1 MTSAWLYS
9 PLVASVPDHCE
20 PSSPFLTFISSR
32 LHTCI
37 PTPLALISSTLGT
50 LSIVSWLFAQL
61 PQIYK
66 NYKLQSTSSLSVWFL
81 IEWCLGDST
90 NLMGAI
96 LLHQAGWQITVAA
109 YYVFVD
115 VVLVFQY
122 YFYTYIKSWQLRIRG
137 YSEPSDL
144 GFNDG
149 DMYNGII
156 PTEENTILG
165 LSPGSIKPS
174 EPKTATSKKGLEI
187 DSPWGNSLARP
198 NEKQSSPSR
207 AIYRVGGRS
216 NVTPSGSPRTIL
228 LLSMLCAVLA
238 NAAATNPNEK
248 NDPVSSQSQTDARQI
263 AGRIASWSSTFLY
276 LGSRIPQL
284 YKNYGRKS
292 TSGLSPLL
300 FFAAFCG
307 NFFYSSSLLTNP
319 NAWSDY
325 PAYGNGGWVG
335 KEGNNR
341 LEWIGRA
348 VPFFLG
354 AFGVLGMDGAMSI
367 QFLIYKK
374 KNEDVDA
381 AIMLRSARRGR
392 SRGRWGRVSG
402 WMKGWIPSSPERK
415 SPSAETEALMI
426 DGQDR
431 YGAV

>member
-1 MTSAWLYS
+1 MTSAWLYN
-9 PLVASVPDHCE
+9 PLVASLPDHCE
-20 PSSPFLTFISSR
+20 PSSSFLTFISSH

-37 PTPLALISSTLGT
+37 PTPLALISSSLGT
-50 LSIVSWLFAQL
+50 LSIISWLFAQL

-66 NYKLQSTSSLSVWFL
+66 NYELQSTSSLSVWFL
-81 IEWCLGDST
+81 VEWCLGDST
-90 NLMGAI
+90 NLIGAI
-96 LLHQAGWQITVAA
+96 LLYQAGWQITVAA

-122 YFYTYIKSWQLRIRG
+122 YFYTYIKLWQIRRQG
-137 YSEPSDL
+137 YSQPSDL

-156 PTEENTILG
+156 PTEANTIVG
-165 LSPGSIKPS
+165 LSPASVPPS
-174 EPKTATSKKGLEI
+174 DPKTATSKKGLEI
-187 DSPWGNSLARP
+187 DSPWANSPACP
-198 NEKQSSPSR
+198 NEKQRSPSR
-207 AIYRVGGRS
+207 TIYRVGGS
-216 NVTPSGSPRTIL
+216 SSITPSGSPRTIL
-228 LLSMLCAVLA
+228 FLSILCAVLA
-238 NAAATNPNEK
+238 SAATTHPNEQ
-248 NDPVSSQSQTDARQI
+248 NVTTFSQSQPDARQI
-263 AGRIASWSSTFLY
+263 AGKIASWSSTILY
-276 LGSRIPQL
+276 LGSRVPQL

-319 NAWSDY
+319 NAWSDF
-325 PAYGNGGWVG
+325 PAYGGGGWVG

-354 AFGVLGMDGAMSI
+354 AFGVLGLDGAMSI
-367 QFLIYKK
+367 QFMIYKK

-381 AIMLRSARRGR
+381 AMSLQPTRQGRG
-392 SRGRWGRVSG
+392 RGRWRKVSG
-402 WMKGWIPSSPERK
+402 WMKGWIPTSPERK
-415 SPSAETEALMI
+415 SPSAETEALVI